1 MECPTCGGSLSYRS
15 DTPLGDAP
23 AREGV
28 FCQDCNEFLN
38 QDNVFYA
45 ALEQNLVELREN
57 QGTLELQLEGHR
69 YTIRLAGNIPII
81 ESEGGIIDDEL
92 IERVLDGPEEL
103 GSRSDVM
110 AEVSELNDLLSDD
123 RRRAMLEGPRKLHHL
138 TMSAIASRLRH
149 VQLQADRHEV
159 DDDSIS
165 RLFRLATYH
174 VTEEAGE
181 QSLFINGLKRTHE
194 PAQGQTW
201 LDDYDHFRREIRQG
215 FLDDRQQ
222 QAAE

>member
-23 AREGV
+23 GREGV
-28 FCQDCNEFLN
+28 FCQGCDEFLN
-38 QDNVFYA
+38 DDHVFFA
-45 ALEQNLVELREN
+45 ALDKNLVEIREN
-57 QGTLELQLEGHR
+57 QGELELKLDGHR
-69 YTIRLAGNIPII
+69 YSIRLAGNIPII

-92 IERVLDGPEEL
+92 LDRVLDGPDDL
-103 GSRSDVM
+103 NSRSRVM
-110 AEVSELNDLLSDD
+110 SEVSELNELLSDD
-123 RRRAMLEGPRKLHHL
+123 RRRAMLEGPRELHHL

-149 VQLQADRHEV
+149 VQLRADRYDV
-159 DDDSIS
+159 DDDAIS

-181 QSLFINGLKRTHE
+181 QSLFINGLKRSHE

-201 LDDYDHFRREIRQG
+201 LDDYEHFRGEIRDG
-215 FLDDRQQ
+215 FMGEETQ

>member
-1 MECPTCGGSLSYRS
+1 
-15 DTPLGDAP
+15 
-23 AREGV
+23 
-28 FCQDCNEFLN
+28 
-38 QDNVFYA
+38 
-45 ALEQNLVELREN
+45 VELREN
-57 QGTLELQLEGHR
+57 QGTLELKLEGHR

-81 ESEGGIIDDEL
+81 EAEGGIIDDEL
-92 IERVLDGPEEL
+92 LERVLQGPGRLE
-103 GSRSDVM
+103 SRPEVM
-110 AEVSELNDLLSDD
+110 TEVSELNDLLSDD
-123 RRRAMLEGPRKLHHL
+123 RRRAMLEGPRQLHHL

-149 VQLQADRHEV
+149 VQSQADRFDV

-201 LDDYDHFRREIRQG
+201 LDDYEHFRTEIRDGYMGQET
-215 FLDDRQQ
+215 Q